1 LTLRAAWLSLA
12 ILVGAALMT
21 GCSEDPPPPAIEFGS
36 AKPAGEKL
44 GLQPQRGSAVALS
57 QWPDACKL
65 VTDPEILAILPQA
78 KDFERTPVKVTVT
91 NFNPL
96 NAADPS
102 TVGDV
107 PQGGCKF
114 EFALPA
120 GDDQPARN
128 SSLSVIVT
136 AAADPALV
144 GARYLEDK
152 KKEAGRDNGFK
163 DLAVSW
169 GTQGCY
175 SYGSGPSGTADC
187 YQGSYLFEVGGWSS
201 AEGLAP
207 IPGPDATGNE
217 SLAAEKQRYKNWVD
231 KVLSQVVRTVA
242 ARMS

>member
-1 LTLRAAWLSLA
+1 LA
-12 ILVGAALMT
+12 ILVSAALLT

-44 GLQPQRGSAVALS
+44 GLQPQPGSAVALS

-96 NAADPS
+96 TAPDPS

-107 PQGGCKF
+107 PRGGCKF

-120 GDDQPARN
+120 GDDQAARN
-128 SSLSVIVT
+128 SSFTIIVT
-136 AAADPALV
+136 GVADPALMA
-144 GARYLEDK
+144 ARYQEDK
-152 KKEAGRDNGFK
+152 KEEEAGRDNGFK
-163 DLAVSW
+163 DLALSW

-175 SYGSGPSGTADC
+175 SYGSGVNWRAGC
-187 YQGSYLFEVGGWSS
+187 YQGPYLFDVEGWSS

-207 IPGPDATGNE
+207 LPGPDATGNE
-217 SLAAEKQRYKNWVD
+217 NIAAEKQRYQNWVD
-231 KVLSQVVRTVA
+231 KVLSQVVRTVS